1 MDVKGFPSGM
11 LTYQN
16 DDKPIVIHAPKV
28 SINDMPRTMAECES
42 LLRNSLPK
50 RSPEIIMT
58 KDQMAEL
65 QNIINVEPFSQII
78 HRSTKIQTDRLME
91 KMKNKLKGL

>member
-1 MDVKGFPSGM
+1 MDEKGFPSGM
-11 LTYQN
+11 LTYQD
-16 DDKPIVIHAPKV
+16 DDKPIVIHVPKV

-50 RSPEIIMT
+50 RRPEIIMT
-58 KDQMAEL
+58 KDQMTEL

-78 HRSTKIQTDRLME
+78 HRSIKIQTDRLME
-91 KMKNKLKGL
+91 KMEKKLKGL